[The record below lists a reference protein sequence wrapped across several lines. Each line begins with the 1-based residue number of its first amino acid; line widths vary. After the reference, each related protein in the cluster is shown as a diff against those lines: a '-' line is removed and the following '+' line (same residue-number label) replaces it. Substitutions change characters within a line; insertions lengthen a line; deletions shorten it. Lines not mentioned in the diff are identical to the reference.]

1 MARKKQLIIPVFIP
15 FGGCPSICVFCDQKS
30 VTGVEALPSK
40 DEVAAI
46 VEKYLSTWTRG
57 THAKHGS
64 GKKEI
69 AFYGGSF
76 TGLPEG
82 VMEGY
87 LATAFEFKR
96 SGRIDSIRVSTRPDL
111 IDDSICGTLKRYG
124 VETVELGAQSMDDIV
139 LRLSARGHGAADT
152 IKAVETLK
160 SLSFNVVI
168 QLMPGLPGD
177 DESTIIESAV
187 KAAKLRPDAA
197 RLYPTVVV
205 KGTKLHEMYLKGEY
219 EPWALPAMIRAL
231 KKVMDVFEKEG
242 IPVIRV
248 GLPNSKEFGDNVV
261 AGPYHPSLR
270 DLIKTA

>member
-40 DEVAAI
+40 EAVIAI
-46 VEKYLSTWTRG
+46 VEKYLSTW
-57 THAKHGS
+57 HGS

-87 LATAFEFKR
+87 LATAFEFVR

-111 IDDSICGTLKRYG
+111 IDDRVCETLKRYG
-124 VETVELGAQSMDDIV
+124 VSTVELGAQSMDDIV

-160 SLSFNVVI
+160 SLSFNAVI

-177 DESTIIESAV
+177 DEATIIESAV
-187 KAAKLRPDAA
+187 KAANLRPAA
-197 RLYPTVVV
+197 VRLYPTVVV
-205 KGTKLHEMYLKGEY
+205 KGTKLHEMYLKSEY
-219 EPWALPAMIRAL
+219 EPWALPSMVRAL

-270 DLIKTA
+270 DLIKTI

>member
-1 MARKKQLIIPVFIP
+1 MRA
-15 FGGCPSICVFCDQKS
+15 
-30 VTGVEALPSK
+30 
-40 DEVAAI
+40 
-46 VEKYLSTWTRG
+46 
-57 THAKHGS
+57 
-64 GKKEI
+64 KKEI

-270 DLIKTA
+270 DLIKTASTI